1 MIDTLIK
8 CETTLY
14 PWVANIFNINY
25 DTERAIVANIIGN
38 DLFNV
43 VKDLSNNF

>member
-8 CETTLY
+8 CETALF

-25 DTERAIVANIIGN
+25 TSERTTIANAIGSDFI
-38 DLFNV
+38 NV